1 MVSARLRTAALV
13 YSVTK
18 EAETFLE
25 TSQQMDG
32 NINVLFRNIL
42 WAELNY

>member
-1 MVSARLRTAALV
+1 MVSARLRITALV

-25 TSQQMDG
+25 AFRQMDG
-32 NINVLFRNIL
+32 NIDILFRNIL
-42 WAELNY
+42 CAEFNY